1 MAHTLSAKKRVRQT
15 AKRTE
20 INRDRKSRFRTCVRK
35 VEEAIASGNKKNA
48 QAALRVAE
56 SEIMKVAQTGVLHR
70 NAAARKISRLSAQ
83 IKKLA

>member
-20 INRDRKSRFRTCVRK
+20 INRDRKSRFRTYVRK
-35 VEEAIASGNKKNA
+35 VEEAIASGDKKVA
-48 QAALRVAE
+48 QAALRTAE
-56 SEIMKVAQTGVLHR
+56 AEIMKVAQTGVLHR
-70 NAAARKISRLSAQ
+70 NAASRKVSRLSAQ

>member
-20 INRDRKSRFRTCVRK
+20 INRDRKSRMRGYVRK
-35 VEEAIASGNKKNA
+35 VEEAIAAGNKKAA
-48 QAALRVAE
+48 QDALRVAQ
-56 SEIMKVAQTGVLHR
+56 SEMMRVISTGIIHR
-70 NAAARKISRLSAQ
+70 NTASRKVSRLSAQ